1 MNKIL
6 KYGLI
11 GTGVTAGIVVA
22 GVAYIAATFNPNDY
36 KPKIIQAVKDSNQRN
51 LHLDGDIKLSF
62 YPSIGVNLS
71 KVSLSEFKSDKEF
84 AAVETAR
91 VSVAL
96 IPLLNKQ
103 VIVDEVAV
111 SGLKAALVK
120 HKDGTTNIDDLLGKD
135 EKKKDSSQPVMF
147 DISSVSIEKTN
158 LSYQDEGTGAK
169 YTVKDLNLKT
179 GRIANGV
186 STKIDLSVNVQ
197 ANQPKL
203 DIATQMKTTLMF
215 DLEKQRYQFEGLDLD
230 ASGAALDISN
240 LKLKASGNASA
251 DLTTQEF
258 GAKKFKLNATGTK
271 AKDNFEAALDAPEL
285 SLTKNKF
292 SGDKLTLNAKLDGA
306 SGNIAAALSLP
317 GLEGNAQSFK
327 SSAFT
332 LDLDVKQ
339 PEQAFKV
346 KLSSPISG
354 NFQAQQFNLS
364 NLAVAVNATGDKL
377 PNKSV
382 SSEMKGSVQVDALK
396 QNVQASLAG
405 GLLQSQVKAKVGVS
419 GFANPAIQFDV
430 DIDQFDA
437 DLYLPKKPADT
448 AKSGSAQPQ
457 PNKSSQPEQPL
468 DLSALRKLN
477 LDGSLRVGSLK
488 VSDIKLSQLRLDM
501 KAHNGLLDIN
511 PLSANLYQGS
521 ISGNISVN
529 AQQATPSFTISESLN
544 SIDIGALL
552 KSVANLDMVEGKGSI
567 SLNLSTHGNTV
578 SALKKA
584 VYGKVGLNVT
594 NGVFRQPGKS
604 YAGEVKGDVQIDGS
618 RQSMQA
624 NVSGKMDQSK
634 FTAKVALYDF
644 NDPDIRFDV
653 DLDQL
658 DADKY
663 LPKSAP
669 SDAKKPSAPE
679 EPLDLSALKK
689 LNAEGGLRV
698 GSLKVFNVKLAQVRL
713 DMKARKGVVSV
724 NPLSA
729 NLYQGSM
736 NGSLGVNAQATPS
749 FTINQNLNG
758 VNVAALTKDAAN
770 FDTVEGKGNVG
781 LNLTMQG
788 NTVSAMKKAIN
799 GNMSLNLADGAVK
812 GINIAKKLRDAQ
824 AMFGKGGASAQTQS
838 ANNFEKT
845 DFSELKASFKV
856 NNGVAHNDDLFMKS
870 PLLRLGGNGDIDIG
884 NDSVNYLAK
893 ATLAKTLE
901 GQGGKDAVGGIT
913 VPVRVSGP
921 FTNLKYT
928 LDFGSMVSEAVKQ
941 KVETKKEEV
950 KTKLQDQLKGKLK
963 GLFR

>member
-11 GTGVTAGIVVA
+11 GTGAVIGIVVA
-22 GVAYIAATFNPNDY
+22 GVAYIAVTFNPNDY
-36 KPKIIQAVKDSNQRN
+36 KPRIIQAVKDSNQRN
-51 LHLDGDIKLSF
+51 LHLDGDIKLSL
-62 YPSIGVNLS
+62 YPNIGVNLN

-84 AAVETAR
+84 VAIETAR

-96 IPLLNKQ
+96 MPLLRKQ

-135 EKKKDSSQPVMF
+135 EKKKDGKQPVMF
-147 DISSVSIEKTN
+147 DIASVSLEKTN
-158 LSYQDEGTGAK
+158 IFYRDEGAGAQ
-169 YTVKDLNLKT
+169 YAIKDLNLKT

-186 STKIDLSVNVQ
+186 SSKIDLSVSVQ

-203 DIATQMKTTLMF
+203 NIATQVKTTLTF
-215 DLEKQRYQFEGLDLD
+215 DLEKQRYRFEGLDLQ
-230 ASGAALDISN
+230 ASGAAMDIGN
-240 LKLKASGNASA
+240 LKLKAGGDASA
-251 DLTTQEF
+251 DLNTQEF
-258 GAKKFKLNATGTK
+258 GAKKFKLNATGAK
-271 AKDNFEAALDAPEL
+271 AKDNFDVVLDAPSL
-285 SLTKNKF
+285 SLTKDKF
-292 SGDKLTLNAKLDGA
+292 SGDKLTLNARLDGV

-339 PEQAFKV
+339 PEQSFKV
-346 KLSSPISG
+346 KLSSPLSG

-364 NLAVAVNATGDKL
+364 NLAVSINATGDKL

-396 QNVQASLAG
+396 QNVRASLAG
-405 GLLQSQVKAKVGVS
+405 GLLQSQVKAKVGVN
-419 GFANPAIQFDV
+419 GFTNPAIQFDV
-430 DIDQFDA
+430 DVDQFDA

-448 AKSGSAQPQ
+448 AKSGSAQPRSAQ
-457 PNKSSQPEQPL
+457 PRSAQPGPPEQPL

-477 LDGSLRVGSLK
+477 LDGSLRIGSLK
-488 VSDIKLSQLRLDM
+488 VSDVKLSQLRLDM

-521 ISGNISVN
+521 FNGSVGVN

-544 SIDIGALL
+544 NIDIGALL
-552 KSVANLDMVEGKGSI
+552 KSAVNLDTVEGKGSI

-584 VYGKVGLNVT
+584 VYGKVALNVT
-594 NGVFRQPGKS
+594 NGVFKQSGKS

-618 RQSMQA
+618 RQSMLA
-624 NVSGKMDQSK
+624 NLSGKMQQSK
-634 FTAKVALYDF
+634 FAAKLALYDF

-653 DLDQL
+653 DVDQL
-658 DADKY
+658 DADQY
-663 LPKSAP
+663 LPKPAP

-689 LNAEGGLRV
+689 LNAEGGLRI
-698 GSLKVFNVKLAQVRL
+698 GSLKVFNMRLAQVRL

-749 FTINQNLNG
+749 FAINQNLNG
-758 VNVAALTKDAAN
+758 VNVAALTRDAAN
-770 FDTVEGKGNVG
+770 FDTLEGKGNVG

-788 NTVSAMKKAIN
+788 NTVSAMKKALN

-812 GINIAKKLRDAQ
+812 GINVAKKLREAQ
-824 AMFGKGGASAQTQS
+824 ALFGKGGASAQTQS

-845 DFSELKASFKV
+845 DFSEFKATFKV
-856 NNGVAHNDDLFMKS
+856 SNGVAHNDDLFMKS
-870 PLLRLGGNGDIDIG
+870 PLLRLAGAGDINIG

-901 GQGGKDAVGGIT
+901 GQGGKDNVGGIT

-921 FTNLKYT
+921 FTDLKYT

-941 KVETKKEEV
+941 EV
-950 KTKLQDQLKGKLK
+950 KTRLQDQLKGKLK
-963 GLFR
+963 GLFK

>member
-11 GTGVTAGIVVA
+11 GTGAIAGIVVA

-36 KPKIIQAVKDSNQRN
+36 KARIIQTVKESNQRN

-62 YPSIGVNLS
+62 FPSIGVNLN
-71 KVSLSEFKSDKEF
+71 KISLSEFKSDKEF

-96 IPLLNKQ
+96 MPLLSKR
-103 VIVDEVAV
+103 VVVDEVAV
-111 SGLKAALVK
+111 SGLKASLVK
-120 HKDGTTNIDDLLGKD
+120 RKDGTTNIDDLLGKE
-135 EKKKDSSQPVMF
+135 EKKKDSGQPVMF

-158 LSYQDEGTGAK
+158 LSYRDEGTGAK

-186 STKIDLSVNVQ
+186 SSKIDLSVNVQ

-203 DIATQMKTTLMF
+203 DIATQVKTTLLF
-215 DLEKQRYQFEGLDLD
+215 DLEKQRYQFEDLDLQ

-240 LKLKASGNASA
+240 LKLKASGDASA
-251 DLTTQEF
+251 NLATQEF

-271 AKDNFEAALDAPEL
+271 AKDNFEATLDAPAL
-285 SLTKNKF
+285 SLTKDKF
-292 SGDKLTLNAKLDGA
+292 SGDKLALNAKLDGA

-346 KLSSPISG
+346 KLSSPVSG

-364 NLAVAVNATGDKL
+364 NLVVAVNATGDKL

-419 GFANPAIQFDV
+419 GFDSPAIQFDV
-430 DIDQFDA
+430 DVDQFDA
-437 DLYLPKKPADT
+437 DLYMPKKSADAAT
-448 AKSGSAQPQ
+448 SASAKPQ
-457 PNKSSQPEQPL
+457 SNKTSQAEQHL

-488 VSDIKLSQLRLDM
+488 VSDVKLSQLRLDM
-501 KAHNGLLDIN
+501 KAHNGVLDIN

-521 ISGNISVN
+521 INGSVSVN
-529 AQQATPSFTISESLN
+529 AQQATPSFTINESLN

-552 KSVANLDMVEGKGSI
+552 KSVANLDTVEGKGSI
-567 SLNLSTHGNTV
+567 SLNLSTHGSTV

-584 VYGKVGLNVT
+584 VYGKIALNVT
-594 NGVFRQPGKS
+594 NGVFKQSGKS
-604 YAGEVKGDVQIDGS
+604 YVGDVRGNVQIDGS

-624 NVSGKMDQSK
+624 DVSGKMDQSK
-634 FTAKVALYDF
+634 FNAKVALYDF

-653 DLDQL
+653 DVDQL

-663 LPKSAP
+663 LPKPAP
-669 SDAKKPSAPE
+669 SDAKKASAPE

-698 GSLKVFNVKLAQVRL
+698 GSLKVFNMRLAQVRL
-713 DMKARKGVVSV
+713 GMKARKGVVNVS
-724 NPLSA
+724 PLSA

-736 NGSLGVNAQATPS
+736 SGSLGVNAQATPS
-749 FTINQNLNG
+749 ITINQNLSG
-758 VNVAALTKDAAN
+758 VNVATLTRDAAN
-770 FDTVEGKGNVG
+770 FDTLEGKGNVG
-781 LNLTMQG
+781 MNLTMQG
-788 NTVSAMKKAIN
+788 NTVSAMKKALN
-799 GNMSLNLADGAVK
+799 GNMSLSLTDGAVK
-812 GINIAKKLRDAQ
+812 GINVAKKIRDAQ
-824 AMFGKGGASAQTQS
+824 ALFGKGGASAQTQS
-838 ANNFEKT
+838 ASKYEKT
-845 DFSELKASFKV
+845 DFSEFKATFKV

-870 PLLRLGGNGDIDIG
+870 PLLRLTGNGDINVG
-884 NDSVNYLAK
+884 NDSINYLAK
-893 ATLAKTLE
+893 ATVAKTLE
-901 GQGGKDAVGGIT
+901 GQGGKDIVGGIT
-913 VPVRVSGP
+913 VPVRVSGS
-921 FTNLKYT
+921 FTDLKYT

-941 KVETKKEEV
+941 EV
-950 KTKLQDQLKGKLK
+950 KTKLQDQLKSKLK